1 VLKRLFGKGHS
12 GDRLAAEGGND
23 YERSRDPF
31 DVIKKLKK
39 AIALGLDA
47 YPLDRA
53 QTFLGAACG
62 DAGLADEA
70 EAAYEAALRHN
81 PANSTA
87 LSNLGMIHERRG
99 QLTRAR
105 DHYERAIAANPNNGF
120 AHNNLGVLLLKSG
133 DNRAARPVLERAA
146 ELNPTLSVAFANLAR
161 CCANL
166 GDFGPAQV
174 AFRGASQRGYD
185 GIEDLERE
193 LRDKQAA
200 MPPIYFDEAAFLRLA
215 ERLLPPSPDVQKLLR
230 RAIANPHGLHVELV
244 AGGRDF
250 YASEAVVAHALPW
263 LLLCAEVTTRRL
275 GVPGAERDIA
285 DWFELVTGAARRR
298 GLAIPTDSALR
309 EAMQLRV
316 EAGEHREDPSPL
328 FDFFHAL
335 TADWKIVLLRLW
347 ETAEQAIVCPLARDD
362 WEAIAYPYTEGPD
375 GPGKIDLLAEPT
387 PRVPAGG
394 LN

>member
-1 VLKRLFGKGHS
+1 VFKRLFGKGHA

-31 DVIKKLKK
+31 EVIRKLKK
-39 AIALGLDA
+39 AIALGLDV

-53 QTFLGAACG
+53 QTFLGAAYD
-62 DAGLADEA
+62 DAGLAEEA
-70 EAAYEAALRHN
+70 EAAYRAALQHN

-99 QLTRAR
+99 ELARAR
-105 DHYERAIAANPNNGF
+105 DHYQRAIAANPDNGY

-133 DNRAARPVLERAA
+133 ENRGARPVLERAA

-166 GDFGPAQV
+166 GDFGAAQV
-174 AFRGASQRGYD
+174 AFRAASQRGYD
-185 GIEDLERE
+185 GIEGLERE

-200 MPPIYFDEAAFLRLA
+200 MPPVYFDEAAFLRLA
-215 ERLLPPSPDVQKLLR
+215 ARLLPASPDVETLLR
-230 RAIANPHGLHVELV
+230 RAIADPHALHAELA

-250 YASEAVVAHALPW
+250 YASEAVVAHTLPW
-263 LLLCAEVTTRRL
+263 LLLCAEVTSRGL

-285 DWFELVTGAARRR
+285 DWFALVTAAARRR
-298 GLAIPTDSALR
+298 GLDIPTDSSLR
-309 EAMQLRV
+309 DGMRRRADADED
-316 EAGEHREDPSPL
+316 REDPSPL

-335 TADWKIVLLRLW
+335 TADWKVVLLRVW

-362 WEAIAYPYTEGPD
+362 WDAIAYPFTEGAD

-387 PRVPAGG
+387 ARVPEGA